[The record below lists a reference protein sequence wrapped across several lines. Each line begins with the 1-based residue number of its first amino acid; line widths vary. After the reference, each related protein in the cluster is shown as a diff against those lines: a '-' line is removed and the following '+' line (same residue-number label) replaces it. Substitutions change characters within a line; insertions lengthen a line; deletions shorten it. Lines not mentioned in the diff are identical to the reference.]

1 MASSPAGK
9 NKRPRTIEHE
19 LIVDGWFHEKNSQW
33 PGQANSLEVQEI
45 LFSERSDYQDV
56 LVFESNTWGTVLVLD
71 GVIQVSTRDEYV
83 YQEMITQVP
92 MCAHGNAKHVLVIGG
107 GDGGA
112 VREILKHPGVSH
124 VTMCEI
130 DKMVPEVSKKYMPQL
145 CPHGFNDPRL
155 TLHIGDGIKFMDEH
169 KASFDVI
176 ITDSS
181 DPVGPAHV
189 LFEEPYYRKMH
200 AALKPGGVVCTQAEN
215 MFLNLDLISGMVKFS
230 KTLYNSVKYCTA
242 YTPTYPSGQIGFLLC
257 SKGDTCPS
265 QPKATLDM
273 DKYDL
278 KYYSEEIH
286 KSSFVL
292 PAGVMRAV
300 YNPDSTAGSSH

>member
-1 MASSPAGK
+1 M
-9 NKRPRTIEHE
+9 
-19 LIVDGWFHEKNSQW
+19 
-33 PGQANSLEVQEI
+33 
-45 LFSERSDYQDV
+45 
-56 LVFESNTWGTVLVLD
+56 
-71 GVIQVSTRDEYV
+71 
-83 YQEMITQVP
+83 
-92 MCAHGNAKHVLVIGG
+92 
-107 GDGGA
+107 
-112 VREILKHPGVSH
+112 
-124 VTMCEI
+124 
-130 DKMVPEVSKKYMPQL
+130 
-145 CPHGFNDPRL
+145 
-155 TLHIGDGIKFMDEH
+155 
-169 KASFDVI
+169 
-176 ITDSS
+176 
-181 DPVGPAHV
+181 
-189 LFEEPYYRKMH
+189 
-200 AALKPGGVVCTQAEN
+200 CTQAEN